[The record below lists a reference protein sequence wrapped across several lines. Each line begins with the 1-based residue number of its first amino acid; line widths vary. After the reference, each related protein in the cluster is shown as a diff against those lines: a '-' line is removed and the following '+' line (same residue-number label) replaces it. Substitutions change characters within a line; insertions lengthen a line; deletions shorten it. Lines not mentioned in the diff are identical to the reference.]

1 MINPKI
7 TVMITDQTQINHQD
21 AMYLSASII
30 TNDEKGVQSA
40 YSSIQENHP
49 EICADN
55 KQECREDKAAFTAF
69 VEKIED
75 ALTEYL
81 RNGEAALLF
90 KPYTEVEKD
99 V

>member
-21 AMYLSASII
+21 AMYLSASIV
-30 TNDEKGVQSA
+30 TNDEKGIQSA

-49 EICADN
+49 EVCAAH
-55 KQECREDKAAFTAF
+55 KQECREDKAAFTTF
-69 VEKIED
+69 VERIED
-75 ALTEYL
+75 ALAEYAK
-81 RNGEAALLF
+81 NDEAALLF
-90 KPYTEVEKD
+90 KPYTEEKD